1 MSGKRLQ
8 IDDFLI
14 YLIFLP
20 KNNNGIIQTLK
31 PEMRLWGNKW
41 AMEQR
46 FVDNLLIGGG
56 VNRFRDF
63 RSSIFFLI
71 VSIWA
76 LLSLSGCGRKTD
88 TAIRFEME
96 KMMLGAD
103 RLSRE
108 LLIKGAS
115 LSEED
120 LDTLVE
126 AYHAITLKVSQD
138 PDSLEAAAA
147 SDAKKEAWGLAS
159 LANTRIG
166 ILYLDHSLYDQAIY
180 HFEAVI
186 NHLATSDLQKNAVL
200 NYMARTNA
208 KAKRFIEAA
217 AFYDSLAYGYRRIA
231 VPGSPNFD
239 ALGAPIKAA
248 EMWLMAGDSRE
259 FGKRL
264 ESARDYYNDLI
275 RKYPDSP
282 LGSAAIGKLAAS
294 YLKERK
300 YTEAIEVLELTRDQN
315 TGFIPSNILMMIAD
329 IYTKN
334 LKDFPNAEQ
343 TYLEFI
349 SSHPD
354 NKQLGSAYLGL
365 GLSLFEQKRFAES
378 RKAVGDIEKLPRVS
392 QEAVL
397 EANYLIALCY
407 DNEDRWEL
415 SKSQL
420 DYIQGSFPGTGK
432 AFEAAL
438 YIANRYRSTGQTELA
453 RKAFDDA
460 EKYISRYVDPTGAN
474 PVSVSRAMGY
484 LVRCYIEQEDYE
496 KGSRVLKQ
504 LYQNF
509 PQLPEGKYAPLKLAD
524 LYENALHDTAGAVS
538 WLRTFVDNNPEND
551 DLENVMA
558 HIRRLE
564 TATDK

>member
-1 MSGKRLQ
+1 
-8 IDDFLI
+8 
-14 YLIFLP
+14 
-20 KNNNGIIQTLK
+20 
-31 PEMRLWGNKW
+31 
-41 AMEQR
+41 MEQR

-56 VNRFRDF
+56 VNRFHEF
-63 RSSIFFLI
+63 KSSIFLLI

-88 TAIRFEME
+88 TALRFEME

-108 LLIKGAS
+108 LSIKGAS

-120 LDTLVE
+120 LNTLVE
-126 AYHAITLKVSQD
+126 AYHAITLKVS
-138 PDSLEAAAA
+138 PARDSLEVSVA
-147 SDAKKEAWGLAS
+147 SDAKKEAWALAS

-166 ILYLDHSLYDQAIY
+166 ILYLDLRLYDEAIY
-180 HFEAVI
+180 HFDAVI

-200 NYMARTNA
+200 NYMARTNE
-208 KAKRFIEAA
+208 KAMRFIEAA
-217 AFYDSLAYGYRRIA
+217 AFYDSLANGYRRVA
-231 VPGSPNFD
+231 VPDSPNLD
-239 ALGAPIKAA
+239 ALGAPIRAA
-248 EMWLMAGDSRE
+248 EMWLTAGNSRE

-264 ESARDYYNDLI
+264 EKARDYYNDLI
-275 RKYPDSP
+275 QEYPDSP
-282 LGSAAIGKLAAS
+282 LGSAATGKLAAS
-294 YLKERK
+294 YLREHK
-300 YTEAIEVLELTRDQN
+300 YAEAIEVLESTRDQN
-315 TGFIPSNILMMIAD
+315 TGFISPNILMRIAD
-329 IYTKN
+329 IYMNN
-334 LKDFPNAEQ
+334 LKDFPKAEQ
-343 TYLEFI
+343 TYRAFI

-354 NKQLGSAYLGL
+354 NKQLGPAYLGL
-365 GLSLFEQKRFAES
+365 GLSLFKQRRFAES
-378 RKAVGDIEKLPRVS
+378 RRAVSDIEKLPLVS

-415 SKSQL
+415 SKGQL
-420 DYIQGSFPGTGK
+420 DYIQGSFPGTDK

-438 YIANRYRSTGQTELA
+438 YTANRYRSTGQTELA

-460 EKYISRYVDPTGAN
+460 EKYISRYVDQTGAN
-474 PVSVSRAMGY
+474 TVSVSRAMGY

-496 KGSRVLKQ
+496 KGSRILLQ

-509 PQLPEGKYAPLKLAD
+509 PQLPEGRFAPLKLAD
-524 LYENALHDTAGAVS
+524 LYENALHDTARAVS
-538 WLRTFVDNNPEND
+538 WLRTFVDNNPENA
-551 DLENVMA
+551 DLENVKA

>member
-1 MSGKRLQ
+1 MQ
-8 IDDFLI
+8 
-14 YLIFLP
+14 
-20 KNNNGIIQTLK
+20 
-31 PEMRLWGNKW
+31 
-41 AMEQR
+41 QR

-56 VNRFRDF
+56 LKKSGDIRL
-63 RSSIFFLI
+63 SIFLLTASLLFL
-71 VSIWA
+71 
-76 LLSLSGCGRKTD
+76 LLAAGCGQKTD
-88 TAIRFEME
+88 TTLRFEME
-96 KMMLGAD
+96 KMMVGAD

-108 LLIKGAS
+108 LSIKGAS

-120 LDTLVE
+120 LNILVE
-126 AYHAITLKVSQD
+126 AYHAITLKVS
-138 PDSLEAAAA
+138 PARDSLEVSAA
-147 SDAKKEAWGLAS
+147 SDAKKETWALAS

-166 ILYLDHSLYDQAIY
+166 ILYLNHRLYDEAIY

-186 NHLATSDLQKNAVL
+186 NHLATSDLQKIAVF
-200 NYMARTNA
+200 NYMARTNE

-217 AFYDSLAYGYRRIA
+217 ASYDSLANGYRRVA
-231 VPGSPNFD
+231 VPDNPNLD
-239 ALGAPIKAA
+239 ALGAPIRAA
-248 EMWLMAGDSRE
+248 EMWLTAGNSRE

-264 ESARDYYNDLI
+264 ERARDYYNDLI
-275 RKYPDSP
+275 QEYPDSP

-300 YTEAIEVLELTRDQN
+300 YAEAIEVLESTRDQN
-315 TGFIPSNILMMIAD
+315 TRLIPPNILMMIAD
-329 IYTKN
+329 IYMNN
-334 LKDFPNAEQ
+334 LKDFPKAEQ
-343 TYLEFI
+343 TYREFT

-354 NKQLGSAYLGL
+354 NEQLGSAYLGL
-365 GLSLFEQKRFAES
+365 GLSLFKQRRFAES
-378 RKAVGDIEKLPRVS
+378 RKAAGDIERLPRAS
-392 QEAVL
+392 REAVL

-415 SKSQL
+415 SKGQL
-420 DYIQGSFPGTGK
+420 DYIQGSFPGTDK

-438 YIANRYRSTGQTELA
+438 YIANRYRSTGQAELA

-460 EKYISRYVDPTGAN
+460 EKYISRYVDQTGAN
-474 PVSVSRAMGY
+474 TVSVSRAMGY

-496 KGSRVLKQ
+496 KGSQILMQ

-509 PQLPEGKYAPLKLAD
+509 PQLPEGRFAPLKLAD
-524 LYENALHDTAGAVS
+524 LYENALPDTARAVS

-551 DLENVMA
+551 DLENIMA